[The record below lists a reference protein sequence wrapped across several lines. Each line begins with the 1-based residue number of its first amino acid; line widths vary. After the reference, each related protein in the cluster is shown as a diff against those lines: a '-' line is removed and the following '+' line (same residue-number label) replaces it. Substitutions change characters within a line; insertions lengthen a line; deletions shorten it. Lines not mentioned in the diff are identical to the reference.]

1 MMHSLLNANIAGAPH
16 HHGPSGA
23 YTVDTMLNEIS
34 RQLVGN
40 TKRYSRGLS
49 GQQRVPT
56 AMRISKPGSANN
68 SPRSS
73 TLQSRRRTLIG
84 DGFQGRLVSPAVES
98 TYLPTPASEIPSE
111 PFYEQNCRPARPISW
126 HPSPHYHTQQPLY
139 PQQASSTPA
148 CSYPIYGEVDILAS
162 LQHLPPTPAIYS
174 GYASPT
180 ESFSPLSLPYS
191 SFSSQPVY
199 SPLSQPA
206 PVQHEQQGQQE
217 EQQEEEQA
225 PAAFRSSPCV
235 GYSPTAALPE
245 LAYPPATRL
254 TDDSLVWES
263 YPPCSSL
270 LDRHTAPPTPED
282 FAYSI
287 TPNDAAASE
296 VAEARGQKETAYQT
310 VIVDDSGDDESEGEI
325 LYGMGLYDAPDH
337 SKGAT
342 DEDNS
347 SLGML
352 HRSAIVSL
360 LSSRDADRA
369 GAEEDCS
376 DTGKGLGLKLE
387 DAWEPPAS
395 DDEEDADEDADADG
409 ERQDE

>member
-1 MMHSLLNANIAGAPH
+1 MMHSLLNASVVSVPH
-16 HHGPSGA
+16 NHAPSGA

-40 TKRYSRGLS
+40 TKRYSRGSS

-84 DGFQGRLVSPAVES
+84 DGFQGRLVSPAVDS

-111 PFYEQNCRPARPISW
+111 PLYERNSRPARPVSW

-139 PQQASSTPA
+139 PQQGSSTLA
-148 CSYPIYGEVDILAS
+148 YPYSTYSEADILAS

-191 SFSSQPVY
+191 SFGSQPVY
-199 SPLSQPA
+199 SPLSQPV
-206 PVQHEQQGQQE
+206 PTQLEQPEQQH
-217 EQQEEEQA
+217 A

-235 GYSPTAALPE
+235 DYNPAAALPE
-245 LAYPPATRL
+245 LAYLPAPQL
-254 TDDSLVWES
+254 TDDSLAWES
-263 YPPCSSL
+263 FPPGNSL

-282 FAYSI
+282 FACSI
-287 TPNDAAASE
+287 ISSDAAAPDGTGT
-296 VAEARGQKETAYQT
+296 RGRKETAYQP
-310 VIVDDSGDDESEGEI
+310 VIVDDGGDDESDGEI

-337 SKGAT
+337 GKGTASGG
-342 DEDNS
+342 DS
-347 SLGML
+347 SLDML
-352 HRSAIVSL
+352 HRSAIFSL
-360 LSSRDADRA
+360 LGSRDAERA
-369 GAEEDCS
+369 REEEDCP

-395 DDEEDADEDADADG
+395 DDEEDADDDADADG
-409 ERQDE
+409 EGHDE

>member
-1 MMHSLLNANIAGAPH
+1 MMHSLLNASVASAPH
-16 HHGPSGA
+16 HHVPSGA

-40 TKRYSRGLS
+40 TKRYSRGSS

-56 AMRISKPGSANN
+56 AMRISKPGSASN

-84 DGFQGRLVSPAVES
+84 DGFQGRLISPAVES

-111 PFYEQNCRPARPISW
+111 PLYERNCRPARPVSW

-139 PQQASSTPA
+139 PQQVGSTPA
-148 CSYPIYGEVDILAS
+148 CPYPTYGEVDILAS

-199 SPLSQPA
+199 SPPSQPA
-206 PVQHEQQGQQE
+206 PVQQEQQEQQE
-217 EQQEEEQA
+217 EQQA

-235 GYSPTAALPE
+235 DYSPAAAVPE
-245 LAYPPATRL
+245 LAYLPASRL
-254 TDDSLVWES
+254 TDDSLTWES
-263 YPPCSSL
+263 YPPCNSL
-270 LDRHTAPPTPED
+270 LDQHTAPPTPED
-282 FAYSI
+282 FACSI
-287 TPNDAAASE
+287 TSNDAAAP
-296 VAEARGQKETAYQT
+296 VAETRIQKEAAYQT

-337 SKGAT
+337 GKGVT
-342 DEDNS
+342 DGDGS

-352 HRSAIVSL
+352 HRSAIFSL

-369 GAEEDCS
+369 RAEDDCS

-387 DAWEPPAS
+387 DAWEPPVS
-395 DDEEDADEDADADG
+395 DDEEDEDADADG
-409 ERQDE
+409 ESQDE